1 VSLDLH
7 EQGSQDKNWSHKTM
21 ENQAVS
27 NTVNLEGIKQL
38 KLRTDLHIARRLW
51 HFFGV
56 MTIVVIFNLVPRPV
70 SLALLILAIAIFVPL
85 DLLRTRIPSLNK
97 VALNWFDSVL
107 RNSEMHNLSGMSYLL
122 FGTLIIVALFPE
134 KIVTLSLL
142 MLSVGDPVSSVT
154 GILYGKDKIIGNKSL
169 QGAFGGF
176 AACTFIALL
185 FYLVTGLMIE
195 RILLVAILSGVIGML
210 SEIIPIRNL
219 DDNLTFP
226 VLAATMLWLLFYL
239 FGGFV

>member
-7 EQGSQDKNWSHKTM
+7 QGSPQDKTWPLNNM
-21 ENQAVS
+21 ENQAAPNSVF
-27 NTVNLEGIKQL
+27 LEGTKQL
-38 KLRTDLHIARRLW
+38 KLRTDLHLARRIW
-51 HFFGV
+51 HVSGV
-56 MTIVVIFNLVPRPV
+56 LLIVTIFNLVPRPV
-70 SLALLILAIAIFVPL
+70 SLALLILAIAVFVPL

-97 VALNWFDSVL
+97 IALNWFDGVL
-107 RNSEMHNLSGMSYLL
+107 RNSEVHNLSGMSYLL
-122 FGTLIIVALFPE
+122 FGTLIIVSLFPE

-176 AACTFIALL
+176 AACTFVAVL
-185 FYLVTGLMIE
+185 FYFTTGLMTE
-195 RILLVAILSGVIGML
+195 RILLVALLSGLIGML
-210 SEIIPIRNL
+210 SEIVPIGNL

-226 VLAATMLWLLFYL
+226 VLSSCMLWLLFYL